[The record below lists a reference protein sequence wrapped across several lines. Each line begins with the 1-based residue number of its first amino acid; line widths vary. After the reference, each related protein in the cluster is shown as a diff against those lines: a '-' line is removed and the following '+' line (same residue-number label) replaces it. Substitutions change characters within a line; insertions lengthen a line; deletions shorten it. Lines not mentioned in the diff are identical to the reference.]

1 MKQLT
6 KKLLSMLLVLA
17 LLLQLLPA
25 SIFATEGDGDALT
38 EAERLLIDEGSFVA
52 ADETPAEILFEE
64 VALREENVKHFRM
77 SDGSYR
83 AVVYDTPV
91 HYLDEDGQWQEYD
104 NTLQA
109 VSTLDGDGV
118 SSYRVENGDSVRL
131 FAADA
136 ASSATAPS
144 PFFTNAPLPPV
155 NVTDMSVALS
165 TTGATAAP
173 KANEAEERVVA
184 AGWSLFSHFLIRYA
198 SVLTRS
204 SSESGRS

>member
-6 KKLLSMLLVLA
+6 KKLLSMLLTLA

-25 SIFATEGDGDALT
+25 SIFATERDGDALT

-104 NTLQA
+104 NTLLA

-136 ASSATAPS
+136 ASEQLLLVQTGEYSLALT
-144 PFFTNAPLPPV
+144 PL
-155 NVTDMSVALS
+155 
-165 TTGATAAP
+165 
-173 KANEAEERVVA
+173 NEAIQPEGPAAEEVILPNAR
-184 AGWSLFSHFLIRYA
+184 
-198 SVLTRS
+198 
-204 SSESGRS
+204 